1 MTSAPATYAIGI
13 DLGGTNL
20 KFAVIDEAG
29 AIVARDTVPTEGHEG
44 HDAVL
49 RRMVDGAAK
58 LRDQIPG
65 GGVIA
70 SIGVGVPGLLNMISG
85 TTLDLPNLPGKWAN
99 VPVKQIIEREIDI
112 PTHVINDVRAFT
124 IAEREF
130 GAAQGANTVVCYA
143 IGTGIG
149 GGIVIDGKVHF
160 GIGGAAG
167 ELGHIIVN
175 PSGVQCSCGNRGCVE
190 AMASGPAIIG
200 EANRRVVQGFTTRL
214 TEIIE
219 DDLNRMTPAIV
230 ERAASE
236 GDPIATEILER
247 AGYYLGLS
255 MAGIIAAIAPEIVVV
270 GGGVVK
276 PYGVYW
282 KSFEATARANNTV
295 TDMSRVS
302 FAPASLGYEAG
313 VIGAALWGRMVERGE
328 AKPAA

>member
-1 MTSAPATYAIGI
+1 MTSMSASYAIGI

-20 KFAVIDEAG
+20 KFAVIDEDG
-29 AIVARDTVPTEGHEG
+29 QIVDRQTVPTDGQEG

-49 RRMVDGAAK
+49 RRMVQGASE
-58 LRDQIPG
+58 LRARVPD
-65 GGVIA
+65 GGVT
-70 SIGVGVPGLLNMISG
+70 SIGVGVPGLLDMITG

-99 VPVKQIIEREIDI
+99 VPVKKIIEHEIGI

-124 IAEREF
+124 IAEREH
-130 GAAQGANTVVCYA
+130 GAAQGANTAVCYA

-149 GGIVIDGKVHF
+149 GGILIDGKVHF

-175 PSGVQCSCGNRGCVE
+175 PNGVQCSCGNRGCVE
-190 AMASGPAIIG
+190 ALASGPAIIG

-219 DDLNRMTPAIV
+219 DDLNRTTPGIV
-230 ERAASE
+230 EQAAAE
-236 GDPIATEILER
+236 GDEIAQEVLNR

-255 MAGIIAAIAPEIVVV
+255 MAGIIAAIAPEVVV
-270 GGGVVK
+270 IGGGVVK
-276 PYGVYW
+276 PHGFYW

-295 TDMSRVS
+295 TDMTRVS
-302 FAPASLGYEAG
+302 FVPASLGYEAG
-313 VIGAALWGRMVERGE
+313 VIGAALWGRMVKRGE

>member
-1 MTSAPATYAIGI
+1 MTSMSASYAIGI

-29 AIVARDTVPTEGHEG
+29 AICARDTIPTEGHEG
-44 HDAVL
+44 HDAVM
-49 RRMVDGAAK
+49 RRMVDGASK
-58 LRDQIPG
+58 LLANVPD
-65 GGVIA
+65 GGVA

-99 VPVKQIIEREIDI
+99 VPVKAIIERALNI

-124 IAEREF
+124 IAEREL
-130 GAAQGANTVVCYA
+130 GAAQGANTAVCYA

-149 GGIVIDGKVHF
+149 GGILIDGKVHF

-175 PSGVQCSCGNRGCVE
+175 PNGVQCSCGNRGCVE
-190 AMASGPAIIG
+190 ALASGPAIIG

-219 DDLNRMTPAIV
+219 DDLNRTTPGIV
-230 ERAASE
+230 EQAAAE
-236 GDPIATEILER
+236 GDEIAQEVLNR

-255 MAGIIAAIAPEIVVV
+255 MAGIIAAIAPEVVV
-270 GGGVVK
+270 IGGGVVK
-276 PYGVYW
+276 PHGFYW

-295 TDMSRVS
+295 TDMTRVS
-302 FAPASLGYEAG
+302 FVPASLGYEAG